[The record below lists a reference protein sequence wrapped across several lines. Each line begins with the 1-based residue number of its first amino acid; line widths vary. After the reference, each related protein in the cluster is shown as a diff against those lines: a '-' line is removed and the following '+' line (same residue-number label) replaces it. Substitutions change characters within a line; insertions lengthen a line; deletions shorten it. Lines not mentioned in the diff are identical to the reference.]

1 MRIDALSRERERE
14 RERRKRRLD
23 HVYDDII
30 SVENLLLSWQEFLR
44 GKRKRKDI
52 AKLSLHLIDNIFA
65 LHRRLSQK
73 TYRHGSYHAFRI
85 NDPKPR
91 NIHKADVCDRLIHH
105 AIYRILY
112 PYFDKKFIFDSYSCR
127 KNKGTHRAINRFRAF
142 GRKVS
147 RNNARTAWM
156 LKGDIR
162 QFFASIDH
170 TLLLHIL
177 ERHIDDAETVGLLHN
192 VIDSF
197 YARENSR
204 VGLPLGNLTSQ
215 LLINI
220 YMNEFDQFL
229 KRTLK
234 VHYYIR
240 YADDFV
246 ILHESKQCLTSLLP
260 KISEFLETTLNL
272 SLHPDKVFIKT
283 LASGVDFLGWVH
295 FPHHRVL
302 RTTTKRRMFHKLRQ
316 NHSHASLASYRGMLS
331 HGNTHKLL
339 LRLYLKYPDERRKQ

>member
-1 MRIDALSRERERE
+1 MFNPRANRIASALQ
-14 RERRKRRLD
+14 
-23 HVYDDII
+23 
-30 SVENLLLSWQEFLR
+30 NLLLSWQEFLR
-44 GKRKRKDI
+44 GKRKAI
-52 AKLSLHLIDNIFA
+52 AKFSLHLIDNIFG

-204 VGLPLGNLTSQ
+204 VGLPLGNLTSFS
-215 LLINI
+215 
-220 YMNEFDQFL
+220 NEHWRFIITSAMQ
-229 KRTLK
+229 T
-234 VHYYIR
+234 
-240 YADDFV
+240 
-246 ILHESKQCLTSLLP
+246 ILSFCMK
-260 KISEFLETTLNL
+260 
-272 SLHPDKVFIKT
+272 
-283 LASGVDFLGWVH
+283 ASSV
-295 FPHHRVL
+295 
-302 RTTTKRRMFHKLRQ
+302 
-316 NHSHASLASYRGMLS
+316 
-331 HGNTHKLL
+331 
-339 LRLYLKYPDERRKQ
+339 